1 MLDKVELVKMV
12 IRVPIDVRD
21 EIKNVSKKSLRS
33 MNSEV
38 VYRLKTSLKATAED
52 IVSANKD

>member
-12 IRVPIDVRD
+12 IRVPIDIR
-21 EIKNVSKKSLRS
+21 EQIKTVSQKSLRS

-38 VYRLKTSLKATAED
+38 VYRLQTSLKASAD
-52 IVSANKD
+52 DVVSTNKD